1 MLSVRPALI
10 PALAL
15 IGAWILAA
23 DLHAAGKPAARA
35 GRRDVQK
42 TVERTRTTMG
52 LACTITAEGLDSTWT
67 SKAVDDAFDEIDR
80 LDRVLDPWRD
90 GSEMGRINAAG
101 AERRVS
107 CSPDLFA
114 ALDSALAVTHET
126 GGAFDPTVE
135 PLERAWDVRGAG
147 RVPQTGELSEVLE
160 KVGWNLLQVEP
171 EARVVR
177 FRRDGMGLDFGD
189 LGRGYAL
196 DRAAE
201 LLRGRRIERALLDF
215 GDLQVG
221 TSKGEAWVISVADP
235 TDRLRPAFRLVLRR
249 GAVATAGQGEK
260 FVTADHQRFGR
271 MVDPRNGHALET
283 NATVTVVAVSAS
295 RAAGIAT
302 ALLVMGRDRARGFI
316 EARPDLG
323 ALWLEHDSDGIHAW
337 RWNIATLSAEPDLR
351 VEWMP

>member
-1 MLSVRPALI
+1 MFSVRAALT
-10 PALAL
+10 ALAL
-15 IGAWILAA
+15 IAASILAT

-52 LACTITAEGLDSTWT
+52 VACTITAEGLDSAWA
-67 SKAVDDAFDEIDR
+67 SKAVDDAFDEIER
-80 LDRVLDPWRD
+80 LDLVLNPWRA
-90 GSEMGRINAAG
+90 GSELGQINAAG

-107 CSPDLFA
+107 CSLDLFA

-126 GGAFDPTVE
+126 GGAFDPTIE
-135 PLERAWDVRGAG
+135 PLERVWDMRGSG
-147 RVPQTGELSEVLE
+147 RVPRDGELSEALE
-160 KVGWNLLQVEP
+160 SVGWNLLQVEP
-171 EARVVR
+171 GSRVVR
-177 FRRDGMGLDFGD
+177 FRRENMGLDFGD
-189 LGRGYAL
+189 LGKGYAL

-201 LLRGRRIERALLDF
+201 LLRLRRIERALLDF
-215 GDLQVG
+215 GDQQVG
-221 TSKGEAWVISVADP
+221 FSKSEAWVIPIADP
-235 TDRLRPAFRLVLRR
+235 TEPLRPVFRLVLRR
-249 GAVATAGQGEK
+249 GAVATAGRGEK
-260 FVTADHQRFGR
+260 FVTADHQRYGR
-271 MVDPRNGHALET
+271 MVDPRNGHPLET

-302 ALLVMGRDRARGFI
+302 ALLVMGRDRARGFV

-337 RWNIATLSAEPDLR
+337 RWNLATLSAEPDIR